1 MEMELDQYEIINMG
15 IPGVSL
21 VFYGCGNR
29 YDDIA
34 DFVSGST
41 VQIMGG
47 SNDSGMGYAAAGY
60 AGCLNI
66 FLNRLIE
73 DGVSR
78 IVLLTPPPPNGMT
91 PARSQLLYEYRNA
104 VLEICATNDRVEC
117 GPDLWTFLGPEHFGD
132 GATHMNQA
140 GHDAVA
146 DALIDFY
153 ESGAL

>member
-91 PARSQLLYEYRNA
+91 PARSQLL
-104 VLEICATNDRVEC
+104 
-117 GPDLWTFLGPEHFGD
+117 